1 MHASMIVNLT
11 YEQCISL
18 HNKHKY
24 PILCYTQSNL
34 AHMHSQFLLIVEALA
49 EFWAVM
55 DEIDEHTWVLE
66 PEKPSRA
73 DTMRRIAIGKFL
85 QSLLSVV

>member
-1 MHASMIVNLT
+1 
-11 YEQCISL
+11 
-18 HNKHKY
+18 
-24 PILCYTQSNL
+24 
-34 AHMHSQFLLIVEALA
+34 MHSQFLLIVEALA

-73 DTMRRIAIGKFL
+73 DMMRRIAIGNLL
-85 QSLLSVV
+85 QSSLSVV

>member
-1 MHASMIVNLT
+1 
-11 YEQCISL
+11 
-18 HNKHKY
+18 
-24 PILCYTQSNL
+24 
-34 AHMHSQFLLIVEALA
+34 MHSQFLLIVEALA

-73 DTMRRIAIGKFL
+73 DTMRRIAIGKLL
-85 QSLLSVV
+85 QSSTVCGLINLPHITATDLCLIVPRKQRLRKG